1 MAYELDDEELLERFE
16 KEADVVKTSAD
27 KLVKLVNQ
35 KGEISFEDSANEL
48 NVSQET
54 IEAWANFLEEEKII
68 SIKYNF
74 TTPLLTVF
82 EQKKKKPKEETIEEE
97 TLKKKP
103 AEQAKRTLKKEEL
116 TEIHLLLG
124 EAYSYIKKKKFDKA
138 KEIYALI
145 KGKYD
150 GLPSEF
156 LEKKNE
162 LNTHLTKLSKD
173 LGVNLSK
180 LSIKEMEKKSQY
192 LKKLL
197 KLLEQK
203 IKNKDLLGGIKTYG
217 QIRRMYDNLPDGF
230 IEQKVVLQ
238 NKIIELYGP
247 LITIREEQDIKD
259 MSTKKTEIINLLEE
273 TRQSINERNMPLA
286 IKLYEKIRKIYNS
299 LSEGF
304 LQERAEL
311 QAKIIPLYEEIL
323 LGYKKITSDDMENKT
338 IKIEELSKL
347 INQSIAKKDLESAK
361 DTYNKIKDV
370 FYSLPEGFLKQKTE
384 LHKILLNLYE
394 KLSAELDKKSSED
407 FNIKY
412 HKIDE
417 MLGDA
422 FSYVKNKKFNQASE
436 LYKKIISLYN
446 AMPSGFLERKTQLRT
461 RILTFYRDMSSEL
474 GLEKNIFEVPKIK
487 KPLDRE
493 ETEVSSIKTEIEVP
507 SIKIKQLKQEETA
520 KIKKPVLQIQGETIP
535 QPQIKK
541 PTLIQRYEMPKIVR
555 PRTLPPFPHQ
565 KTIKF
570 VEGGKLPKPIPKPPP
585 FKPQNF
591 HPSHL
596 SMPTK
601 FVEEKKL
608 PLPPK
613 LSIPP
618 SKPIM
623 EHKPSFFKLF
633 KKSNKIDLM
642 PPTPPGFKPEK

>member
-1 MAYELDDEELLERFE
+1 MAHEWNDEELLERFE
-16 KEADVVKTSAD
+16 KEASIIRTGAD
-27 KLVKLVNQ
+27 KLVKLVKQ
-35 KGEISFEDSANEL
+35 KGEISFEDSAKEL

-82 EQKKKKPKEETIEEE
+82 EEKKKKPKEKTSEEE

-103 AEQAKRTLKKEEL
+103 AEQAKRTLKKEGL

-180 LSIKEMEKKSQY
+180 ISIREMEKKSQY

-238 NKIIELYGP
+238 NRIIELYGP
-247 LITIREEQDIKD
+247 LITIREEQDMKD
-259 MSTKKTEIINLLEE
+259 MSAKKTEIINLLEE
-273 TRQSINERNMPLA
+273 TKQSINEGNMHLA
-286 IKLYEKIRKIYNS
+286 IKLYGKIRKIYNS

-304 LQERAEL
+304 LQEKAEL
-311 QAKIIPLYEEIL
+311 QAKIIPLYEKIL

-347 INQSIAKKDLESAK
+347 INQSITKKDLESAK

-394 KLSAELDKKSSED
+394 KLSTELDKKSSED
-407 FNIKY
+407 FNMKY

-422 FSYVKNKKFNQASE
+422 FNYVKNKKFNQASE
-436 LYKKIISLYN
+436 LYKKVISLYN

-461 RILTFYRDMSSEL
+461 RILTFYRDISTEL

-487 KPLDRE
+487 KPLDKE
-493 ETEVSSIKTEIEVP
+493 EIKAP
-507 SIKIKQLKQEETA
+507 SIKINQLKQEETA
-520 KIKKPVLQIQGETIP
+520 EIKKPVLPIQEEIIP
-535 QPQIKK
+535 KPQIKK
-541 PTLIQRYEMPKIVR
+541 PTPIQRYEMPKIIR
-555 PRTLPPFPHQ
+555 PRTLPPFPNQ
-565 KTIKF
+565 KTIKSL
-570 VEGGKLPKPIPKPPP
+570 EGGKLPKPIPKPPP
-585 FKPQNF
+585 FKPQKF
-591 HPSHL
+591 HPSYL
-596 SMPTK
+596 SMPPK
-601 FVEEKKL
+601 LVEEKKL
-608 PLPPK
+608 PPPPK

-618 SKPIM
+618 SKPIEKPIM
-623 EHKPSFFKLF
+623 GSKPSFFKLF
-633 KKSNKIDLM
+633 KKGKKIDLM
-642 PPTPPGFKPEK
+642 PPTPPGFKPKK